1 MVALWEAEDTRG
13 SSMRWGMES
22 TGQVKGLE
30 DDHRNGKRLAI
41 RGSFGKTSK
50 G

>member
-1 MVALWEAEDTRG
+1 
-13 SSMRWGMES
+13 MRWGMES

-30 DDHRNGKRLAI
+30 DDRRNGKRLAI

-50 G
+50 GLENLRSWDCRCGMT